1 MNSQSLRDT
10 SFLLQEILAIGI
22 LNLFYFAFV
31 RRRKFYN
38 KTIYLINLNL
48 LFPILTHLAFRDQ
61 LDESYVWGSKVASFL
76 SNLHLGVPLYDGKFG
91 ESSVSTL
98 QFLIASFIVK
108 VFPVTIEQGLFLPII
123 LANSIIIILLWHIV
137 RKLNKSGIYFVIPV
151 LFMLF
156 DYGYILNLS
165 GSFDVTLGILFLL
178 LIYNYLIDQKHH
190 LLLIGW
196 LVGVGPLIRSEFI
209 VLVVLWNIKILLNG
223 RGINK
228 FERDHF
234 VSLGLSWLPLTAL
247 VAYKSWAFGGLVPA
261 MIYFKRPRLDLESI
275 FYVIKYYGLS
285 VGFAGTIFLAITITL
300 KSKYSMFKILQA
312 AKHLLRSSNAWFYL
326 FLIFLLFTPLLAGA
340 DYYGPKYQRYLL
352 TPMILCFI
360 ILLLR
365 IEALAFI
372 FKRRNIFARNVAKKN
387 FLAII
392 MVLLFALIASESTIS
407 AIYKGDWYSISAKPS
422 RASCDQVLGEALR
435 SFWQSTSKS
444 PLVIATSEANG
455 IAFASGARLL
465 DVSGVVDNRNYPS
478 KYAPIKPGN
487 MYGKFSFKD
496 SILVRKPSILWPYGS
511 EHCQFFNPR
520 QIVKTTADIKADLDA
535 IYAISWS
542 RFWFPSQDLIVK
554 AGYCPKRLIVNDNF
568 GGKGYA
574 TFYYHCS

>member
-178 LIYNYLIDQKHH
+178 LIYNYLID
-190 LLLIGW
+190 
-196 LVGVGPLIRSEFI
+196 
-209 VLVVLWNIKILLNG
+209 
-223 RGINK
+223 
-228 FERDHF
+228 
-234 VSLGLSWLPLTAL
+234 
-247 VAYKSWAFGGLVPA
+247 
-261 MIYFKRPRLDLESI
+261 
-275 FYVIKYYGLS
+275 
-285 VGFAGTIFLAITITL
+285 
-300 KSKYSMFKILQA
+300 
-312 AKHLLRSSNAWFYL
+312 
-326 FLIFLLFTPLLAGA
+326 
-340 DYYGPKYQRYLL
+340 
-352 TPMILCFI
+352 
-360 ILLLR
+360 
-365 IEALAFI
+365 
-372 FKRRNIFARNVAKKN
+372 
-387 FLAII
+387 
-392 MVLLFALIASESTIS
+392 
-407 AIYKGDWYSISAKPS
+407 
-422 RASCDQVLGEALR
+422 
-435 SFWQSTSKS
+435 
-444 PLVIATSEANG
+444 
-455 IAFASGARLL
+455 
-465 DVSGVVDNRNYPS
+465 
-478 KYAPIKPGN
+478 
-487 MYGKFSFKD
+487 
-496 SILVRKPSILWPYGS
+496 
-511 EHCQFFNPR
+511 
-520 QIVKTTADIKADLDA
+520 
-535 IYAISWS
+535 
-542 RFWFPSQDLIVK
+542 
-554 AGYCPKRLIVNDNF
+554 
-568 GGKGYA
+568 
-574 TFYYHCS
+574 